1 MFYGCSDITEFDF
14 SNFDTSKVEYMGFMF
29 CNCSSLSSLNLSTFN
44 TTNVISMRNM
54 FNGCSLLTSLNLSNF
69 YTPNLIR
76 NYQMFDGCS
85 NLKYINMENFE
96 ETKIRNNTAEYKN
109 IFDGVPDN
117 IIICINENNT
127 KSKIFS
133 QLINKTIDCTDM
145 WECKYYNNCQSK
157 CQYYHYFN
165 ENNESICTENETCL
179 GIYDK
184 LIFDKNECVNT
195 CEKYS
200 IYKYEYNK
208 ICYDKCPNGTIYDEN
223 EKICFDEKNI
233 YTTFITT
240 EILKDYLNSIKST
253 FIDINFSYLINESNT
268 IIPSGQINFSTTSFL
283 DKIFNTTIF
292 SNYSKDEIIENKI
305 NTSFMKII
313 QEPTFPQ
320 ENISQS
326 IMENLQS
333 NYQINESQKLNFIIE
348 GNNEKIYEKVINNII
363 LNFDVNE
370 EKEMIFQG
378 EDDYFFHITNSQN
391 ELKNL
396 KGNNNSNK
404 FSIIVLGECENLLKK
419 HYHINE
425 NDPLLILKFEKINNI
440 STERSLQYEV
450 YEPYNKTKLNLSI
463 CEDLTIDVYVPV
475 ILSEKTQKL
484 FDELRDLGYDL
495 FDINSPFYK
504 DICTPYNSPDGTDV
518 LLSDRVNYI
527 YNNEGTS
534 CQSNCKFSD
543 YLIES
548 QYMKCDCDIK
558 NSEINIQKSKEFS
571 ADSIYK
577 SFFNVLKYSNYK
589 VLKCYKLV
597 FKIKNLIHNIGSF
610 FVIAFFLIYLIFL
623 IIYFV
628 KGISQIKNDIAK
640 KLEENKN
647 KKFSKNNGEKLK
659 MNKNINNNKT
669 IINRINY
676 INDSKR
682 KNKKQNNNIISKTRC
697 NKNHHKKIIFTFP
710 PKKNFKQ
717 KNIAS
722 YIEIKNKINVSINKF
737 DKNILVTN
745 RGNSLKSSDKINSMK
760 ENIDMNKQILD
771 IVILNEKEREQLD
784 NYEINNLEFDAAK
797 KLDKRNFLEIYWS
810 LLKREHM
817 VIFTFISRDDHN
829 IRFVKYAKFVFLLC
843 SDMAIN
849 VFFFSDDTMHKMY
862 LESGKYNFIQQIPQ
876 IIYSTIISQLIEIFL
891 CYLSLTDK
899 HYYQIKDC
907 KNIKK
912 NSLIGIIKC
921 IKIKISFFFIFTSLM
936 FIFYWY
942 FIASFCSVYR
952 NTQGAFIKDSILSFI
967 LGGIIP
973 FAIYLIPASLRII
986 TLKSNKLSL
995 ECVYKLSKIIPL
1007 F

>member
-1 MFYGCSDITEFDF
+1 
-14 SNFDTSKVEYMGFMF
+14 
-29 CNCSSLSSLNLSTFN
+29 
-44 TTNVISMRNM
+44 MRCM
-54 FNGCSLLTSLNLSNF
+54 FNGCSLLTSLDLSNF
-69 YTPNLIR
+69 YTPKLNM

-133 QLINKTIDCTDM
+133 QLINKTIDCSDD
-145 WECKYYNNCQSK
+145 WECNYYKNCQSK

-165 ENNESICTENETCL
+165 ENNESVCTENETCS
-179 GIYDK
+179 GSYDK
-184 LIFDKNECVNT
+184 LIIDKNECVDK
-195 CEKYS
+195 CEKHS

-223 EKICFDEKNI
+223 EKICFDEKI
-233 YTTFITT
+233 IQTTFITT
-240 EILKDYLNSIKST
+240 EIFKNNLNPIKTT

-283 DKIFNTTIF
+283 DKIFDTTIF
-292 SNYSKDEIIENKI
+292 STYSNDEIIENKI

-313 QEPTFPQ
+313 QESTFPQ

-326 IMENLQS
+326 ALEIIQS
-333 NYQINESQKLNFIIE
+333 SYNQINDTQKLNFIIE
-348 GNNEKIYEKVINNII
+348 GNNEEIYEEVINNIL
-363 LNFDVNE
+363 LNFDINK

-425 NDPLLILKFEKINNI
+425 NDPLLILKFEKISNI

-495 FDINSPFYK
+495 FDINSPFYN

-610 FVIAFFLIYLIFL
+610 FAIAFFLIYLIFL
-623 IIYFV
+623 IIF
-628 KGISQIKNDIAK
+628 
-640 KLEENKN
+640 
-647 KKFSKNNGEKLK
+647 
-659 MNKNINNNKT
+659 
-669 IINRINY
+669 
-676 INDSKR
+676 
-682 KNKKQNNNIISKTRC
+682 C
-697 NKNHHKKIIFTFP
+697 
-710 PKKNFKQ
+710 
-717 KNIAS
+717 
-722 YIEIKNKINVSINKF
+722 
-737 DKNILVTN
+737 
-745 RGNSLKSSDKINSMK
+745 
-760 ENIDMNKQILD
+760 
-771 IVILNEKEREQLD
+771 ER
-784 NYEINNLEFDAAK
+784 N
-797 KLDKRNFLEIYWS
+797 
-810 LLKREHM
+810 
-817 VIFTFISRDDHN
+817 
-829 IRFVKYAKFVFLLC
+829 
-843 SDMAIN
+843 
-849 VFFFSDDTMHKMY
+849 
-862 LESGKYNFIQQIPQ
+862 
-876 IIYSTIISQLIEIFL
+876 
-891 CYLSLTDK
+891 
-899 HYYQIKDC
+899 
-907 KNIKK
+907 
-912 NSLIGIIKC
+912 
-921 IKIKISFFFIFTSLM
+921 
-936 FIFYWY
+936 
-942 FIASFCSVYR
+942 
-952 NTQGAFIKDSILSFI
+952 
-967 LGGIIP
+967 
-973 FAIYLIPASLRII
+973 
-986 TLKSNKLSL
+986 
-995 ECVYKLSKIIPL
+995 
-1007 F
+1007 